1 MKRSIRYDVDYV
13 LAGFDN
19 IEKNGHWTYIDE
31 ITDLE
36 LQNVGENIES
46 LVFTGQ
52 MLDEIFATEIFYQY
66 VTQMLGVPCVTTNA
80 IFEHLQNEDDGV
92 YTLGSISVSLMEP
105 TYQLDM

>member
-13 LAGFDN
+13 FAGFDN
-19 IEKNGHWTYIDE
+19 IEKYGHWTYHDE

-36 LQNVGENIES
+36 LKNAGENIEN

-66 VTQMLGVPCVTTNA
+66 VTQLLGAPCVTTNA
-80 IFEHLQNEDDGV
+80 IFEHLHNEDDGV
-92 YTLGSISVSLMEP
+92 YTLGSLSVSLMEP